1 MLPVVPPLRATPPAQ
16 DQLPPG
22 TCAQPRVSTRFRA
35 GLLLQPCFSPEKTA
49 PAPRAA
55 AGCQACKSASRQQF
69 AQNLLGVLISSLSPE
84 RHSACKAGESYL
96 QLWTRRGEAAFVPAW
111 KQPSQGGVIVTAVQP
126 TGVWRGFK
134 LLRDLL
140 EGQHPAFGREPG
152 LSGEKAPEHSPP
164 TPQRILGRKGIS

>member
-22 TCAQPRVSTRFRA
+22 TCAQPRASTRFRA
-35 GLLLQPCFSPEKTA
+35 GLLLQPCFSPGKTA

-111 KQPSQGGVIVTAVQP
+111 KQPSRGGVIATAVQP

-134 LLRDLL
+134 LLR
-140 EGQHPAFGREPG
+140 AFALPSGWEPG